1 VGALMKANLF
11 GLLFLPL
18 LDHLA
23 GFGRGVIEVAI
34 LMVYL
39 VARSWGALLPGRVW
53 SRCRARAGRRTRV
66 VYFANSLGAAAAQS

>member
-34 LMVYL
+34 VMVYL

-53 SRCRARAGRRTRV
+53 SRC
-66 VYFANSLGAAAAQS
+66 